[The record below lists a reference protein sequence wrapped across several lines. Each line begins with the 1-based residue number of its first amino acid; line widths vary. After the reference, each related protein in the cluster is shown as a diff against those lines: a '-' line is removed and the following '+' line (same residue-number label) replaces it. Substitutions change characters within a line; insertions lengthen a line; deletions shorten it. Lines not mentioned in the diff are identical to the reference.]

1 MSKVFLAKD
10 INPILDKLDLDK
22 LGQSVGIKVH
32 FGERGCTTY
41 INPKLVRAVYN
52 KVIASGRKVTL
63 IECNVLYKG
72 SRTNATDHLQTARE
86 HGFDELID
94 ILDGE
99 QGDEYLD
106 LDGCKVGRG
115 LEKYDSLIV
124 LSHVKGHQS
133 AGYGG
138 AIKNLAMGLGSR
150 VGKLDMHSNLKPFI
164 TPECIGCGICVRNCD
179 VKAITLENGQAVID
193 HNICVGCAM
202 CIAVCPH
209 GAAQIP
215 WGGRTNE
222 ELQARM
228 VEYTKA
234 FLKFR
239 PQTVYINVLEN
250 VTALCDCLGVE
261 QAPMMADVGILY
273 SEDIIAIER
282 ASLDLLDSHSHG
294 DFLQVNEID
303 KYHQLE
309 LATAAGLGEGKY
321 EVVELRA
328 EK

>member
-72 SRTNATDHLQTARE
+72 SRTNSTDHIKTARE
-86 HGFDELID
+86 HGFTEEID

-106 LDGCKVGRG
+106 LDSCKVGRG
-115 LEKYDSLIV
+115 LEKYDSLII
-124 LSHVKGHQS
+124 LSHVKGHQA

-150 VGKLDMHSNLKPFI
+150 AGKLDMHSNLKPSI
-164 TPECIGCGICVRNCD
+164 TPDCIGCGICARNCD
-179 VKAITLENGQAVID
+179 VKAIAIENGQAVID
-193 HNICVGCAM
+193 YNICVGCAM

-209 GAAQIP
+209 NAVAVP

-234 FLKFR
+234 ILKFR
-239 PQTVYINVLEN
+239 PQTIYINVLEK
-250 VTALCDCLGVE
+250 VTALCDCIGAE
-261 QAPMMADVGILY
+261 QEPMMADVGILY
-273 SEDIIAIER
+273 SNDLMAIER
-282 ASLDLLDSHSHG
+282 ASLDLLDKHSQG
-294 DFLQVNEID
+294 AFLGVNEVD
-303 KYHQLE
+303 KYKQLE
-309 LATAAGLGEGKY
+309 LAESAGLGNGKY
-321 EVVELRA
+321 EIIELS
-328 EK
+328 

>member
-10 INPILDKLDLDK
+10 ISQILDKLDLNK
-22 LGQSVGIKVH
+22 LGQNVGIKVH

-41 INPKLVRAVYN
+41 INPKLVRVVYD
-52 KVIASGRKVTL
+52 KVIASGRKATL

-72 SRTNATDHLQTARE
+72 SRTNSTDHIKTARE
-86 HGFDELID
+86 HGFDEEID

-106 LDGCKVGRG
+106 LDSCKVGRG

-150 VGKLDMHSNLKPFI
+150 AGKLDMHSNLKPSI
-164 TPECIGCGICVRNCD
+164 TLDCIGCGICARNCD
-179 VKAITLENGQAVID
+179 VQAITIENGQAVID

-209 GAAQIP
+209 SAVAVP

-234 FLKFR
+234 ILNFR
-239 PQTVYINVLEN
+239 PQTIYINVLEK
-250 VTALCDCLGVE
+250 VTALCDCMGEE
-261 QAPMMADVGILY
+261 QEPMMTDVGILY
-273 SEDIIAIER
+273 SNDLMAIER
-282 ASLDLLDSHSHG
+282 ASLDLLDKHSQG
-294 DFLQVNEID
+294 AFLGVNEVD
-303 KYHQLE
+303 KYKQLE
-309 LATAAGLGEGKY
+309 LAESAGLGNGKY
-321 EVVELRA
+321 EVITL
-328 EK
+328 